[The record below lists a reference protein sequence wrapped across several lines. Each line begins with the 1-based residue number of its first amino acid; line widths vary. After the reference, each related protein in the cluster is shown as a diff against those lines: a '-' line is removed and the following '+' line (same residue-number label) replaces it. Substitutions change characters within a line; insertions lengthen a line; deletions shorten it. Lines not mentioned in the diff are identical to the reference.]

1 VSDALGSYRSK
12 RDFGQTPEPAGETPS
27 GAGNRF
33 VVQRHRAS
41 RLHYDLRLE
50 VNGVLAS
57 WAIPGGPSLDPE
69 DKRLAMRT
77 EDHPIEYLTFENTI
91 PAGQYGAGDMIVWDW
106 GTYEPEETD
115 DPAAALAVGELK
127 INLAGEKLH
136 GRWTLVR
143 TPGRAEGDP
152 WLLLRKRDERA
163 VPGYDAE
170 AFPKSVQTGR
180 TNEELADGIAPLFFA
195 SPPEPLPAIDL
206 AALPE
211 AGPSFVPFMLAT
223 AAEAPPLGD
232 GWQHEVKWDGYR
244 VQAVV
249 DGGKVRLFTRN
260 KADAARYFPELA
272 GAPAWIAADSAV
284 VDGEVVALDTDGR
297 PDFGLLQARTGLAG
311 LPGRSRRRSAGEP
324 APTTAA
330 APVVYQVFDLLQLNG
345 RSLLGLPLAS
355 RRRLL
360 RRALRPGNQVMLST
374 AMAGDGAEFL
384 EAARSQGLEGILS
397 KRLTSRYLSGER
409 STDWVKVKFRQE
421 QEVVVIGWVP
431 RQGSERDIG
440 SLVVAVNEDGGLVHV
455 GQVGSGLDGRS
466 IAALHAA
473 LDPLERADPV
483 IVVEV
488 DLPAVHWVEPQVV
501 VRVEFGE
508 WTLDGLLR
516 QPVYRGLE
524 AGRDANEVRRETAQP
539 ATSSAPVAASESEL
553 AALATLANEGT
564 WSVGGHTVRVTN
576 LEKVLFPGR
585 DGEPGVTK
593 RELLSYY
600 AWVAP
605 LLVPLIRDH
614 ALNLQRFPDGAAKAG
629 FWQKDIPGHAPT
641 WIRRWTFVSSE
652 GPKDYVVVD
661 RVATLAWLGQE
672 AAIELH
678 PWTSPVHGPDRPRYA
693 LIDID
698 PGSDSSWEDVLIL
711 ARLFRTALEH
721 LQLRGFPK
729 VTGKRG
735 IQIWIPVDGSYT
747 FDQTRDWVERLSRA
761 IGQLV
766 PDLVSWEW
774 AKSARGG
781 RARLDFT
788 QNAPIRTLVAPY
800 SPRPAAGAPVSAPI
814 TWDELD
820 DPSLQPDKWT
830 IRTLPARVAEVGDL
844 YEPMRSLR
852 QRLPAL

>member
-1 VSDALGSYRSK
+1 MSDALGSYRSK
-12 RDFGQTPEPAGETPS
+12 RNFGKTPEPAGEIPA

-57 WAIPGGPSLDPE
+57 WAIPRGPSLDPE

-77 EDHPIEYLTFENTI
+77 EDHPIEYLTFESTI
-91 PAGQYGAGDMIVWDW
+91 PSGQYGAGDMIVWDW

-115 DPAAALAVGELK
+115 DPAAALAAGELK
-127 INLAGEKLH
+127 INLAGDKLH

-170 AFPKSVQTGR
+170 SFPTSVQTGR
-180 TNEELADGIAPLFFA
+180 TNDELADGIAPHFFA
-195 SPPEPLPAIDL
+195 PPPEPLPALDL
-206 AALPE
+206 AALPD
-211 AGPSFVPFMLAT
+211 ASPAFVPFMLAT
-223 AAEAPPLGD
+223 AAEAPPLGE

-249 DGGKVRLFTRN
+249 SGGKVSLFTRN

-272 GAPAWIAADSAV
+272 GPPAWIAADSAV
-284 VDGEVVALDTDGR
+284 VDGEVVALDADGR

-311 LPGRSRRRSAGEP
+311 LPGRSRRRPAGEP
-324 APTTAA
+324 TTEGTP

-355 RRRLL
+355 RRRVL
-360 RRALRPGNQVMLST
+360 RRVLRPGSQVMLST
-374 AMAGDGAEFL
+374 GMTGDGGAFL
-384 EAARSQGLEGILS
+384 EAARAQGLEGIVS
-397 KRLTSRYLSGER
+397 KRLIGPYLPGER
-409 STDWVKVKFRQE
+409 SADWMKVKFRQE

-440 SLVVAVNEDGGLVHV
+440 SLVVAVNEPGGLVHV

-466 IAALHAA
+466 IAALHAV
-473 LDPLERADPV
+473 LDPLARAEPV
-483 IVVEV
+483 TAVEV
-488 DLPAVHWVEPQVV
+488 DLPSAHWVEPRAVI
-501 VRVEFGE
+501 RVEFGE
-508 WTLDGLLR
+508 WTPDGLLR
-516 QPVYRGLE
+516 HPVYRGLE
-524 AGRDANEVRRETAQP
+524 PGRDPSQVRRETAAP
-539 ATSSAPVAASESEL
+539 ASSTALVAASESEFAAL
-553 AALATLANEGT
+553 AALPGEGN
-564 WSVGGHTVRVTN
+564 WSVGGHAVRVTN
-576 LEKVLFPGR
+576 LEKALFPGL
-585 DGEPGVTK
+585 DGEPDITK
-593 RELLSYY
+593 RELLGYY

-605 LLVPLIRDH
+605 MLVPLISDH
-614 ALNLQRFPDGAAKAG
+614 ALNLQRFPNGAAKAG
-629 FWQKDIPGHAPT
+629 FWQKDIPGHAPS

-678 PWTSPVHGPDRPRYA
+678 PWTSPIHAPDRPRYA
-693 LIDID
+693 LVDID
-698 PGSDSSWEDVLIL
+698 PGSESSWEDVLVL

-721 LQLRGFPK
+721 LRLRGFPK

-735 IQIWIPVDGSYT
+735 IQIWIPVDGSHT
-747 FDQTRDWVERLSRA
+747 FEETRDWVERLSRA

-788 QNAPIRTLVAPY
+788 QNAPIRTLVAAY

-814 TWDELD
+814 AWDELD
-820 DPSLQPDKWT
+820 DPGLRPDRWT

-844 YEPMRSLR
+844 YEPMRGLR